1 MTGEQPEFTPEENAR
16 LTEIWDR
23 LYELYLERANGKR
36 DGAVVEAE
44 IAELIRQRD
53 EIRDW
58 GWSTG
63 RDWRE
68 DQKRREEWEERRRT
82 KSQRS

>member
-1 MTGEQPEFTPEENAR
+1 MAGREFTPEESAE
-16 LTEIWDR
+16 LTRIWDR

-36 DGAVVEAE
+36 AGAVVEAE
-44 IAELIRQRD
+44 IAELIQKRD
-53 EIRDW
+53 AIRDW

-68 DQKRREEWEERRRT
+68 DQKKRESWEQRRQEKEKQE
-82 KSQRS
+82 

>member
-1 MTGEQPEFTPEENAR
+1 MAEDGAHFTPEENAE
-16 LTEIWDR
+16 LTRIWDR
-23 LYELYLERANGKR
+23 LYELYLERANGSR
-36 DGAVVEAE
+36 AGALIDAE

-68 DQKRREEWEERRRT
+68 DQKKRERA
-82 KSQRS
+82 KNKAK

>member
-1 MTGEQPEFTPEENAR
+1 MTRPEFTPEESAE
-16 LTEIWDR
+16 LTRIWDR

-36 DGAVVEAE
+36 AGDVVEAE
-44 IAELIRQRD
+44 IAELIARRD
-53 EIRDW
+53 SIRDW

-68 DQKRREEWEERRRT
+68 DQKKREAWEQRREDKAKPSEP
-82 KSQRS
+82 

>member
-1 MTGEQPEFTPEENAR
+1 MPTEDGEFTPEEHIK
-16 LTEIWDR
+16 LTQIWDR
-23 LYELYLERANGKR
+23 LYELYLAQANGR
-36 DGAVVEAE
+36 NGPDVAAE

-53 EIRDW
+53 SIRDW

-68 DQKRREEWEERRRT
+68 DQKKRERA
-82 KSQRS
+82 KNKAK